1 MNKDAVLRKSITITP
16 PLFLKGG
23 GGGVLRPFEKI
34 LDPSLYI
41 YLLQKNIKCIDL
53 SEYLNGFGKMFYHF
67 NLC

>member
-16 PLFLKGG
+16 PPPFKR
-23 GGGVLRPFEKI
+23 GGGVLRSFEKV
-34 LDPSLYI
+34 LDLSLYI

-67 NLC
+67 NLR